1 MARKTFEKRFPSRD
15 SAAVKA
21 LAANVRGLRKIKE
34 WSQDRLAAEVGV
46 EQNVISLVEN
56 GRSNPT
62 ILLIESIALAL
73 EVRIEELLVATAPP
87 RKTRS
92 R

>member
-1 MARKTFEKRFPSRD
+1 
-15 SAAVKA
+15 VKA
-21 LAANVRGLRKIKE
+21 LAANVRALRKSRE

-73 EVRIEELLVATAPP
+73 EARIDELLVAPAPA
-87 RKTRS
+87 RKAKS